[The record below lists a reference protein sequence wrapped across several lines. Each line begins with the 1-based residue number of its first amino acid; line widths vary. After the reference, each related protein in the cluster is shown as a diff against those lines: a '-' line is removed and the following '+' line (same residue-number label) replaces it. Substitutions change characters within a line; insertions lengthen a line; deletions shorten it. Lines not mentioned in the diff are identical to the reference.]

1 MKKDL
6 LGLAGDLF
14 SYGLFFFVEIV
25 STVGVGCFN
34 GGEDGLR
41 GYFEWHVV
49 EGVGLCA
56 CGFGYFHELVVGY
69 VSGTASKVIKSIRP
83 ARRLFTIRLP
93 GH

>member
-25 STVGVGCFN
+25 STVGVSCFN

-69 VSGTASKVIKSIRP
+69 VSGTEFSQGDWETDFDAP
-83 ARRLFTIRLP
+83 
-93 GH
+93 